1 MNKINAYTN
10 FLYQNTLIFV
20 TVKLKLVIFNFYD
33 LFRKRKLLN
42 LSEDEKELKRNGY
55 LLSNF
60 KINISKL
67 NSFIE
72 EKFKSNISGKNH
84 WTRKDLSPEDFE
96 ELLDLL
102 NKDNPFSKYVYSYF
116 GFRPI
121 MESAELLNSI
131 TKKDF
136 KKSQLIHKDYDSN
149 KMLKFF
155 IYLSDVN
162 DIDSGPLTIVKNNK
176 LLTFFYPIHKSL
188 KWEKENIR
196 KKNIKFKE
204 VYGPE
209 GTNFFLDTSRN
220 FHVGSRCLNNKTR
233 KCLIISFRSK
243 FRIRGNGKNVGSN
256 YLLEYNNS

>member
-96 ELLDLL
+96 KVKKNLIEKGSQCRSQVQTQSP
-102 NKDNPFSKYVYSYF
+102 NKRKSIENERISIEKGSQSRSQIQAQSPNERKSIENDK
-116 GFRPI
+116 I
-121 MESAELLNSI
+121 LI
-131 TKKDF
+131 TKA
-136 KKSQLIHKDYDSN
+136 SQSRSQAQSPNERK
-149 KMLKFF
+149 
-155 IYLSDVN
+155 
-162 DIDSGPLTIVKNNK
+162 PLET
-176 LLTFFYPIHKSL
+176 
-188 KWEKENIR
+188 
-196 KKNIKFKE
+196 
-204 VYGPE
+204 
-209 GTNFFLDTSRN
+209 
-220 FHVGSRCLNNKTR
+220 GSR
-233 KCLIISFRSK
+233 SK
-243 FRIRGNGKNVGSN
+243 PKA
-256 YLLEYNNS
+256 